1 MNEVTVAAPSGKSV
15 DDYITEMK
23 AFTAPELEAVV
34 RSYQGKK
41 NEELSDEA
49 LKKGL
54 AALRLHRRTTAGPP
68 KAKGAVKEKPSIES
82 ML

>member
-1 MNEVTVAAPSGKSV
+1 MNTIVTGAPIDKSV

-23 AFTAPELEAVV
+23 ALTSPELEAIL

-41 NEELSDEA
+41 PEDLPDSELR
-49 LKKGL
+49 KGL

-68 KAKGAVKEKPSIES
+68 KAKGKPQVLIDS
-82 ML
+82 LL